1 MRMNKSFAVER
12 DNWKEVREK

>member
-12 DNWKEVREK
+12 DNWKEVRKK